1 MDGRH
6 GAASPARV
14 RRADASA
21 RSALFD
27 AIRAAIDAEAAAS
40 RTGHWAVEPA
50 ALASIARYARAGE
63 VGQ

>member
-14 RRADASA
+14 RGADACA

-27 AIRAAIDAEAAAS
+27 PIRAAIDAEAAAS
-40 RTGHWAVEPA
+40 RTSH
-50 ALASIARYARAGE
+50 
-63 VGQ
+63 